1 MKPLISV
8 IIPIYNTGD
17 SAVKLLNKLIK
28 QSYENLEI
36 ICVDDGSKDG
46 SFDLVAEY
54 IRQSKLKNKNL
65 NMTILRQ
72 KNQGAAGARNLGLKK
87 ALGEYVTFIDS
98 DDWVESDYVEVL
110 YDKLIEYQADVS
122 VGNYYSYNED
132 VLKSLEKEPRNA
144 LSVCGYV
151 YRRLRMQ
158 TEKNFFTNE
167 IWTGLE
173 EVNFRAYILSL
184 LASDGRMY
192 AAINK
197 MFRLSVIKK
206 AKVEFPVGW
215 DFAEDTMFVL
225 RYLKAAEEAG
235 FNRIGMVL
243 KANYIYNYG
252 TETSTVASSS
262 MKFSNWQ
269 KSFQNITKWV
279 EDKNDSAEIKK
290 LKQKW
295 LRKLYLRFKI
305 SHALAVARS
314 AMPLTKK
321 WKYLNPLMLHL
332 ASLAAKI
339 RK

>member
-17 SAVKLLNKLIK
+17 SAVKLLNKLTK

-46 SFDLVAEY
+46 SFNLVSEF

-65 NMTILRQ
+65 NMTIFRQ

-87 ALGEYVTFIDS
+87 ASGEYVTFIDS
-98 DDWVESDYVEVL
+98 DDEV
-110 YDKLIEYQADVS
+110 KKTHIED
-122 VGNYYSYNED
+122 
-132 VLKSLEKEPRNA
+132 LWKSLEKNQRNA

-269 KSFQNITKWV
+269 KSFQNITKWA

-295 LRKLYLRFKI
+295 LKKLYLRFKI

-321 WKYLNPLMLHL
+321 WKYLNPLVLPL

>member
-17 SAVKLLNKLIK
+17 SAVKLLDKLTK

-46 SFDLVAEY
+46 SFDLVAEFV
-54 IRQSKLKNKNL
+54 RQSKLKNKNL

-87 ALGEYVTFIDS
+87 ASGEYVTFIDS
-98 DDWVESDYVEVL
+98 DDEV
-110 YDKLIEYQADVS
+110 KKTHIEDL
-122 VGNYYSYNED
+122 
-132 VLKSLEKEPRNA
+132 LKSLEKEPRNA

-158 TEKNFFTNE
+158 TEKDFFTNE

-262 MKFSNWQ
+262 MNFSNWQ
-269 KSFQNITKWV
+269 KSFQNIATWA
-279 EDKNDSAEIKK
+279 EDKKDSAEIKK

-295 LRKLYLRFKI
+295 LKKLYLRFKI

-321 WKYLNPLMLHL
+321 WKYLNPVVLPL

>member
-17 SAVKLLNKLIK
+17 SAVKLLNKLTK

-46 SFDLVAEY
+46 SFDLVAEF

-87 ALGEYVTFIDS
+87 ASGEYVTFIDS
-98 DDWVESDYVEVL
+98 DDEV
-110 YDKLIEYQADVS
+110 KKTHIEDL
-122 VGNYYSYNED
+122 
-132 VLKSLEKEPRNA
+132 LKSLGKEPRNS

-262 MKFSNWQ
+262 MKFNNWQ
-269 KSFQNITKWV
+269 KSFQNITKWA
-279 EDKNDSAEIKK
+279 EDKKDSAEIKK

-321 WKYLNPLMLHL
+321 WKYLNPLLLPL

>member
-17 SAVKLLNKLIK
+17 SAVKLLNRLIK

-46 SFDLVAEY
+46 SFDLVAEF
-54 IRQSKLKNKNL
+54 IRQSSLKNKNL

-87 ALGEYVTFIDS
+87 ASGEYVTFIDS
-98 DDWVESDYVEVL
+98 DDEV
-110 YDKLIEYQADVS
+110 KKTHIEDL
-122 VGNYYSYNED
+122 
-132 VLKSLEKEPRNA
+132 LKSLEKDPRNA

-173 EVNFRAYILSL
+173 EVNFRAYIVSL

-290 LKQKW
+290 LKRKW

-321 WKYLNPLMLHL
+321 WKYLNPLVLPF

>member
-17 SAVKLLNKLIK
+17 SAVKLLNKLTK

-46 SFDLVAEY
+46 SFDLVSEF
-54 IRQSKLKNKNL
+54 IRQSGLKNKNL

-87 ALGEYVTFIDS
+87 ASGEYVTFIDS
-98 DDWVESDYVEVL
+98 DDEV
-110 YDKLIEYQADVS
+110 KKTHIED
-122 VGNYYSYNED
+122 
-132 VLKSLEKEPRNA
+132 LWKSLEKDQRNA

-197 MFRLSVIKK
+197 MFRLSVIKN

-269 KSFQNITKWV
+269 KSFQNITKWA
-279 EDKNDSAEIKK
+279 EDKKDSAEIKK

-295 LRKLYLRFKI
+295 LKKLYLRFKI

-321 WKYLNPLMLHL
+321 WKYLNPLVLPL

>member
-17 SAVKLLNKLIK
+17 SAVKLLNKLTK

-46 SFDLVAEY
+46 SFDLVAEF

-65 NMTILRQ
+65 NMTIFRQ

-87 ALGEYVTFIDS
+87 ASGEYVTFIDS
-98 DDWVESDYVEVL
+98 DDEV
-110 YDKLIEYQADVS
+110 KKTHIED
-122 VGNYYSYNED
+122 
-132 VLKSLEKEPRNA
+132 LWKSLEKDQRNA

-269 KSFQNITKWV
+269 KSFQNITKWA
-279 EDKNDSAEIKK
+279 EDKNNSAEIKK

-295 LRKLYLRFKI
+295 LKKLYLRFKI

-321 WKYLNPLMLHL
+321 WKYLNPLVLPL

>member
-17 SAVKLLNKLIK
+17 STVKLLNKLTK

-46 SFDLVAEY
+46 SFDLVAEF

-65 NMTILRQ
+65 NMTILCQ

-87 ALGEYVTFIDS
+87 ASGEYVTFIDS
-98 DDWVESDYVEVL
+98 DDEV
-110 YDKLIEYQADVS
+110 KKTHIEDL
-122 VGNYYSYNED
+122 
-132 VLKSLEKEPRNA
+132 LKSLEKDPKNA

-269 KSFQNITKWV
+269 KSFQNITKWA
-279 EDKNDSAEIKK
+279 EDKKDSAEIKK

-295 LRKLYLRFKI
+295 LKKLYLRFKI

-321 WKYLNPLMLHL
+321 WKYLNPVVLPL

>member
-17 SAVKLLNKLIK
+17 SAVKLLNKLTK

-46 SFDLVAEY
+46 SFNLVSEF

-87 ALGEYVTFIDS
+87 ASGEYVTFIDS
-98 DDWVESDYVEVL
+98 DDEV
-110 YDKLIEYQADVS
+110 KKTHIEDL
-122 VGNYYSYNED
+122 
-132 VLKSLEKEPRNA
+132 LKSLEKEPRNA

-173 EVNFRAYILSL
+173 EVNFRAYIVSL

-206 AKVEFPVGW
+206 AKIEFPVGW

-269 KSFQNITKWV
+269 KSFQNIATWA
-279 EDKNDSAEIKK
+279 EDKKDSAEIKK

-295 LRKLYLRFKI
+295 LKKLYLRFKI

-321 WKYLNPLMLHL
+321 WKYLNPVVLPL

>member
-17 SAVKLLNKLIK
+17 SAVKLLNKLTK

-46 SFDLVAEY
+46 SFDLISEF

-87 ALGEYVTFIDS
+87 ASGEYVTFIDS
-98 DDWVESDYVEVL
+98 DDEV
-110 YDKLIEYQADVS
+110 KKTHIEDL
-122 VGNYYSYNED
+122 
-132 VLKSLEKEPRNA
+132 LKSLEKDQRNA

-158 TEKNFFTNE
+158 TEKDFFTNE

-206 AKVEFPVGW
+206 TKVEFPVGW

-252 TETSTVASSS
+252 TETSTVANSS
-262 MKFSNWQ
+262 MKFNNWQ
-269 KSFQNITKWV
+269 KSFQNITKWA

-295 LRKLYLRFKI
+295 LKKLYLRFKI

-321 WKYLNPLMLHL
+321 WKYLNPVVLPL

>member
-1 MKPLISV
+1 
-8 IIPIYNTGD
+8 
-17 SAVKLLNKLIK
+17 
-28 QSYENLEI
+28 
-36 ICVDDGSKDG
+36 
-46 SFDLVAEY
+46 
-54 IRQSKLKNKNL
+54 
-65 NMTILRQ
+65 
-72 KNQGAAGARNLGLKK
+72 
-87 ALGEYVTFIDS
+87 
-98 DDWVESDYVEVL
+98 
-110 YDKLIEYQADVS
+110 
-122 VGNYYSYNED
+122 
-132 VLKSLEKEPRNA
+132 
-144 LSVCGYV
+144 
-151 YRRLRMQ
+151 
-158 TEKNFFTNE
+158 
-167 IWTGLE
+167 
-173 EVNFRAYILSL
+173 
-184 LASDGRMY
+184 MY

-269 KSFQNITKWV
+269 KSFQNIAKWA
-279 EDKNDSAEIKK
+279 ENKNDSAEIKK

-295 LRKLYLRFKI
+295 LKKIYLRFKI

-321 WKYLNPLMLHL
+321 WKYLNPLVLPL

>member
-17 SAVKLLNKLIK
+17 SAVKLLDKLTK

-46 SFDLVAEY
+46 SFDLVSEF

-87 ALGEYVTFIDS
+87 ASGEYVTFIDS
-98 DDWVESDYVEVL
+98 DDEV
-110 YDKLIEYQADVS
+110 KKTHIEDL
-122 VGNYYSYNED
+122 
-132 VLKSLEKEPRNA
+132 LKSLEKDPKNA

-269 KSFQNITKWV
+269 KSFQNITKWA

-295 LRKLYLRFKI
+295 LKKLYLRFKI

-321 WKYLNPLMLHL
+321 WKYLNPVVLPL

>member
-17 SAVKLLNKLIK
+17 SAVKLLNKLTK

-46 SFDLVAEY
+46 SFDLVAEF

-87 ALGEYVTFIDS
+87 ASGEYVTFIDS
-98 DDWVESDYVEVL
+98 DDEV
-110 YDKLIEYQADVS
+110 KKTHIEDLW
-122 VGNYYSYNED
+122 N
-132 VLKSLEKEPRNA
+132 SLVKEPRNA

-225 RYLKAAEEAG
+225 RYLEAAEEAG

-269 KSFQNITKWV
+269 KSFQNITTWA
-279 EDKNDSAEIKK
+279 EDKKDSEEIKK

-295 LRKLYLRFKI
+295 LKKLYLRFKI

-314 AMPLTKK
+314 AMPLIKK
-321 WKYLNPLMLHL
+321 WKYLNPLVLPL

>member
-17 SAVKLLNKLIK
+17 SAVKLLNKLTK

-46 SFDLVAEY
+46 SFDLVAEF

-87 ALGEYVTFIDS
+87 ASGEYVTFIDS
-98 DDWVESDYVEVL
+98 DDEV
-110 YDKLIEYQADVS
+110 KKTHIEDL
-122 VGNYYSYNED
+122 
-132 VLKSLEKEPRNA
+132 LKSLEKEPRNA

-158 TEKNFFTNE
+158 TEKDFFTNE

-262 MKFSNWQ
+262 MNFSNWQ
-269 KSFQNITKWV
+269 KSFQNIATWA
-279 EDKNDSAEIKK
+279 EDKKDSAEIKK

-295 LRKLYLRFKI
+295 LKKLYLRFKI

-321 WKYLNPLMLHL
+321 WKYLNPVVLPL

>member
-1 MKPLISV
+1 M
-8 IIPIYNTGD
+8 
-17 SAVKLLNKLIK
+17 
-28 QSYENLEI
+28 
-36 ICVDDGSKDG
+36 
-46 SFDLVAEY
+46 
-54 IRQSKLKNKNL
+54 
-65 NMTILRQ
+65 
-72 KNQGAAGARNLGLKK
+72 GLKK
-87 ALGEYVTFIDS
+87 ASGEYVAFIDS
-98 DDWVESDYVEVL
+98 DDEV
-110 YDKLIEYQADVS
+110 KKTHIED
-122 VGNYYSYNED
+122 
-132 VLKSLEKEPRNA
+132 LFKSLEKDPRNA

-197 MFRLSVIKK
+197 IFRLSVIKK

-269 KSFQNITKWV
+269 KSFQNITKWA
-279 EDKNDSAEIKK
+279 EDKKDSAEIKK

-295 LRKLYLRFKI
+295 LKKLYLRFKI

-314 AMPLTKK
+314 TMPLTKK
-321 WKYLNPLMLHL
+321 WKYLNPVVLPL

>member
-17 SAVKLLNKLIK
+17 SAVKLLNKLTK

-46 SFDLVAEY
+46 SFDLVAEF
-54 IRQSKLKNKNL
+54 IRQSELKNKNL

-87 ALGEYVTFIDS
+87 ASGKYVTFIDS
-98 DDWVESDYVEVL
+98 DDEVE
-110 YDKLIEYQADVS
+110 KTHIEDL
-122 VGNYYSYNED
+122 
-132 VLKSLEKEPRNA
+132 LKSLEKDPRNA

-269 KSFQNITKWV
+269 KSFQNIAKWA
-279 EDKNDSAEIKK
+279 ENKNDSAEIKK

-295 LRKLYLRFKI
+295 LKKLYLRFKI

-321 WKYLNPLMLHL
+321 WKYLNPVILPL

>member
-17 SAVKLLNKLIK
+17 SAVKLLNKLTK

-46 SFDLVAEY
+46 SFDLVAEF
-54 IRQSKLKNKNL
+54 IRQSSLKNKNL

-87 ALGEYVTFIDS
+87 ASGGYVTFIDS
-98 DDWVESDYVEVL
+98 DDEV
-110 YDKLIEYQADVS
+110 KKTHIEDL
-122 VGNYYSYNED
+122 
-132 VLKSLEKEPRNA
+132 LKSLEKDPRNA

-173 EVNFRAYILSL
+173 EVNFRAYIVSL

-269 KSFQNITKWV
+269 KSFQNIATWA
-279 EDKNDSAEIKK
+279 EDKKDSAEIKK

-321 WKYLNPLMLHL
+321 WKYLNPLLLPL

>member
-17 SAVKLLNKLIK
+17 SAVKLLNRLIK

-46 SFDLVAEY
+46 SFDLVAEF
-54 IRQSKLKNKNL
+54 IRQSELKNKNL

-87 ALGEYVTFIDS
+87 ASGEYVAFIDS
-98 DDWVESDYVEVL
+98 DDEV
-110 YDKLIEYQADVS
+110 KKTHIEDL
-122 VGNYYSYNED
+122 
-132 VLKSLEKEPRNA
+132 LKSLEKDPRNA

-252 TETSTVASSS
+252 TKTSTVASSS
-262 MKFSNWQ
+262 MKFNNWQ
-269 KSFQNITKWV
+269 KSFQNITKWA
-279 EDKNDSAEIKK
+279 EDKKDSAEIKK

-295 LRKLYLRFKI
+295 LKKLYLRFKI

-321 WKYLNPLMLHL
+321 WKYLNPVVLPL

>member
-17 SAVKLLNKLIK
+17 SAVKLLNKLTK

-46 SFDLVAEY
+46 SFDLVSEF

-87 ALGEYVTFIDS
+87 ASGEYVTFIDS
-98 DDWVESDYVEVL
+98 DDEV
-110 YDKLIEYQADVS
+110 KKTHIEDL
-122 VGNYYSYNED
+122 
-132 VLKSLEKEPRNA
+132 LKSLEKDPRNA

-173 EVNFRAYILSL
+173 EINFRAYILSL

-225 RYLKAAEEAG
+225 RYLQAAEEAG

-269 KSFQNITKWV
+269 KSFQNIATWA
-279 EDKNDSAEIKK
+279 EDKKDSAEIKK

-295 LRKLYLRFKI
+295 LKKLYLRFKI

-321 WKYLNPLMLHL
+321 WKYLNPLVLPL

>member
-17 SAVKLLNKLIK
+17 SAVKLLNKLTK

-46 SFDLVAEY
+46 SFDLVAEF

-87 ALGEYVTFIDS
+87 ASGEYVTFIDS
-98 DDWVESDYVEVL
+98 DDEV
-110 YDKLIEYQADVS
+110 KKTHIE
-122 VGNYYSYNED
+122 GL
-132 VLKSLEKEPRNA
+132 LKSLEKDPRNA

-262 MKFSNWQ
+262 MNFSNWQ
-269 KSFQNITKWV
+269 KSFQNIATWA
-279 EDKNDSAEIKK
+279 EDKKDSAEIKK

-295 LRKLYLRFKI
+295 LKKLYLRFKI

-321 WKYLNPLMLHL
+321 WKYLNPVVLPL

>member
-17 SAVKLLNKLIK
+17 SAVKLLNKLTK

-36 ICVDDGSKDG
+36 VCVDDGSKDG
-46 SFDLVAEY
+46 SFDLVSEF

-87 ALGEYVTFIDS
+87 ASGEYVTFIDS
-98 DDWVESDYVEVL
+98 DDEV
-110 YDKLIEYQADVS
+110 KKTHIED
-122 VGNYYSYNED
+122 
-132 VLKSLEKEPRNA
+132 LWKSLEKDSRNA

-262 MKFSNWQ
+262 MKLSNWQ
-269 KSFQNITKWV
+269 KSFQNIATWA

-295 LRKLYLRFKI
+295 LKKLYLRFKI

-321 WKYLNPLMLHL
+321 WKYLNPVVLPL

>member
-17 SAVKLLNKLIK
+17 SAVKLLNKLTK

-46 SFDLVAEY
+46 SFNLVSEF

-87 ALGEYVTFIDS
+87 ASGEYVTFIDS
-98 DDWVESDYVEVL
+98 DDEV
-110 YDKLIEYQADVS
+110 KKTHIEDL
-122 VGNYYSYNED
+122 
-132 VLKSLEKEPRNA
+132 LKSLEKEPRNA

-173 EVNFRAYILSL
+173 EVNFRAYIVSL

-206 AKVEFPVGW
+206 AKIEFPVGW

-269 KSFQNITKWV
+269 KSFQNITKWA
-279 EDKNDSAEIKK
+279 EDKKDSEEIKK

-295 LRKLYLRFKI
+295 LKKLYLRFKI

-321 WKYLNPLMLHL
+321 WKYLNPLVLPL

>member
-17 SAVKLLNKLIK
+17 SAVKLLNKLTK

-46 SFDLVAEY
+46 SFDLVTEF

-65 NMTILRQ
+65 NMTILCQ

-87 ALGEYVTFIDS
+87 ASGEYVTFIDS
-98 DDWVESDYVEVL
+98 DDEV
-110 YDKLIEYQADVS
+110 KKTHIEDL
-122 VGNYYSYNED
+122 
-132 VLKSLEKEPRNA
+132 LKSLEKDPRNA

-269 KSFQNITKWV
+269 KSFQNIATWA
-279 EDKNDSAEIKK
+279 EDKKDSEEIKK

-295 LRKLYLRFKI
+295 LKKLYLRFKI

-321 WKYLNPLMLHL
+321 WKYLNPLVLPL

>member
-17 SAVKLLNKLIK
+17 SAVKLLNKLTK

-46 SFDLVAEY
+46 SFDLVAEF
-54 IRQSKLKNKNL
+54 IRQSSLKNKNL

-87 ALGEYVTFIDS
+87 ASGEYVTFIDS
-98 DDWVESDYVEVL
+98 DDEV
-110 YDKLIEYQADVS
+110 KKTHIEDL
-122 VGNYYSYNED
+122 
-132 VLKSLEKEPRNA
+132 LKSLEKDPRNA

-206 AKVEFPVGW
+206 AKVEFPIGW

-262 MKFSNWQ
+262 MKFNNWQ
-269 KSFQNITKWV
+269 KSFQNITKWA
-279 EDKNDSAEIKK
+279 EDKNDSTEIKN

-295 LRKLYLRFKI
+295 LKKLYLRFKI

-321 WKYLNPLMLHL
+321 WKYLNPLVLPF

>member
-17 SAVKLLNKLIK
+17 SAVKLLNRLIK

-46 SFDLVAEY
+46 SFDLVAEF
-54 IRQSKLKNKNL
+54 IRQSSLKNKNL

-87 ALGEYVTFIDS
+87 ASGEYVTFIDS
-98 DDWVESDYVEVL
+98 DDEV
-110 YDKLIEYQADVS
+110 KKTHIEDL
-122 VGNYYSYNED
+122 
-132 VLKSLEKEPRNA
+132 LKSLEKDPRNA

-173 EVNFRAYILSL
+173 EVNFRAYIVSL

-206 AKVEFPVGW
+206 AKIEFPVGW

-262 MKFSNWQ
+262 MKFNNWQ
-269 KSFQNITKWV
+269 KSFQNITKWA
-279 EDKNDSAEIKK
+279 EDKNDSTEIKN

-295 LRKLYLRFKI
+295 LKKLYLRFKI

-321 WKYLNPLMLHL
+321 WKYLNPLVLPL

>member
-17 SAVKLLNKLIK
+17 SAVKLLNRLIK

-46 SFDLVAEY
+46 SFDLVAEF
-54 IRQSKLKNKNL
+54 IRQSELKNKNL

-87 ALGEYVTFIDS
+87 ASGEYVTFIDS
-98 DDWVESDYVEVL
+98 DDEV
-110 YDKLIEYQADVS
+110 KKTHIEDL
-122 VGNYYSYNED
+122 
-132 VLKSLEKEPRNA
+132 LKSLEKDPRNA

-158 TEKNFFTNE
+158 TEKDFFTNE

-206 AKVEFPVGW
+206 TKVEFPVGW

-262 MKFSNWQ
+262 MKFNNWQ
-269 KSFQNITKWV
+269 KSFQNITKWA
-279 EDKNDSAEIKK
+279 EDKKDSAEIKK

-295 LRKLYLRFKI
+295 LKKLYLRFKI

-321 WKYLNPLMLHL
+321 WKYLNPLVLPL

>member
-17 SAVKLLNKLIK
+17 SAVKLLNKLTK

-46 SFDLVAEY
+46 SFDLVSEFV
-54 IRQSKLKNKNL
+54 RQSKLKNKNL
-65 NMTILRQ
+65 NMTIFRQ

-87 ALGEYVTFIDS
+87 ASGEYVTFIDS
-98 DDWVESDYVEVL
+98 DDEV
-110 YDKLIEYQADVS
+110 KKTHIEDL
-122 VGNYYSYNED
+122 
-132 VLKSLEKEPRNA
+132 LKSLEKDPRNA

-197 MFRLSVIKK
+197 MFRLSMIKK

-235 FNRIGMVL
+235 FNRIGIVL

-262 MKFSNWQ
+262 MKFNTWQ
-269 KSFQNITKWV
+269 KSFQNITKWA
-279 EDKNDSAEIKK
+279 EDKNDSEEIKK
-290 LKQKW
+290 LKQRW
-295 LRKLYLRFKI
+295 LKKLYLRFRI

-321 WKYLNPLMLHL
+321 WKYLNPVVLPL

>member
-17 SAVKLLNKLIK
+17 SAVKLLDKLTK

-46 SFDLVAEY
+46 SFDLVAEF

-87 ALGEYVTFIDS
+87 ASGEYVTFIDS
-98 DDWVESDYVEVL
+98 DDEV
-110 YDKLIEYQADVS
+110 KKTHIED
-122 VGNYYSYNED
+122 
-132 VLKSLEKEPRNA
+132 LWKSLEKDQRNA

-269 KSFQNITKWV
+269 KSFQNITKWA

-295 LRKLYLRFKI
+295 LKKLYLRFKI

-321 WKYLNPLMLHL
+321 WKYLNPLVLPL

>member
-17 SAVKLLNKLIK
+17 SAVKLLNKLTK

-46 SFDLVAEY
+46 SFDLVSEF
-54 IRQSKLKNKNL
+54 IRQSGLKNKNL

-87 ALGEYVTFIDS
+87 ASGEYVTFIDS
-98 DDWVESDYVEVL
+98 DDEV
-110 YDKLIEYQADVS
+110 KKTHIEDL
-122 VGNYYSYNED
+122 
-132 VLKSLEKEPRNA
+132 LKSLEKDPRNA

-252 TETSTVASSS
+252 TETSTVANSS
-262 MKFSNWQ
+262 MKFNNWQ
-269 KSFQNITKWV
+269 KSFQNIATWA
-279 EDKNDSAEIKK
+279 EDKNDSEEIKK

-295 LRKLYLRFKI
+295 LKKLYLRFRI

-321 WKYLNPLMLHL
+321 WKYLNPLVLPL

>member
-17 SAVKLLNKLIK
+17 SAVKLLNKLTK

-46 SFDLVAEY
+46 SFDLVSEF

-87 ALGEYVTFIDS
+87 ASGEYVTFIDS
-98 DDWVESDYVEVL
+98 DDEV
-110 YDKLIEYQADVS
+110 KKTHIEDL
-122 VGNYYSYNED
+122 
-132 VLKSLEKEPRNA
+132 LKSLEKDPRNA

-225 RYLKAAEEAG
+225 RYLKVAEEAG

-269 KSFQNITKWV
+269 KSFQNIATWA

-295 LRKLYLRFKI
+295 LKKLYLRFRI

-321 WKYLNPLMLHL
+321 WKYLNPLVLPL

>member
-17 SAVKLLNKLIK
+17 SAVKLLDKLTK

-46 SFDLVAEY
+46 SFDLVAEF

-87 ALGEYVTFIDS
+87 SSGEYVTFIDS
-98 DDWVESDYVEVL
+98 DDEV
-110 YDKLIEYQADVS
+110 KKTHIEDL
-122 VGNYYSYNED
+122 
-132 VLKSLEKEPRNA
+132 LKSLEKEPRNA

-158 TEKNFFTNE
+158 TEKDFFTNE

-206 AKVEFPVGW
+206 AKVEFPIGW

-262 MKFSNWQ
+262 MKFNNWQ
-269 KSFQNITKWV
+269 KSFQNITKWA
-279 EDKNDSAEIKK
+279 EDKKDSAEIKK

-295 LRKLYLRFKI
+295 LKKLYLRFKI

-321 WKYLNPLMLHL
+321 WKYLNPLVLPL

>member
-17 SAVKLLNKLIK
+17 SAVKLLNKLTK

-46 SFDLVAEY
+46 SFDLVSEF

-87 ALGEYVTFIDS
+87 ASGEYVTFIDS
-98 DDWVESDYVEVL
+98 DDEV
-110 YDKLIEYQADVS
+110 KKTHIEDL
-122 VGNYYSYNED
+122 
-132 VLKSLEKEPRNA
+132 LKSLEKDPRNA

-173 EVNFRAYILSL
+173 EINFRAYILSL

-252 TETSTVASSS
+252 TETSTVASSA

-269 KSFQNITKWV
+269 KSFQNIATWA
-279 EDKNDSAEIKK
+279 EDKNDSEEIKK

-295 LRKLYLRFKI
+295 LKKLYLRFKI

-321 WKYLNPLMLHL
+321 WKYLNPVILPL

>member
-17 SAVKLLNKLIK
+17 SAVKLLNKLTK

-46 SFDLVAEY
+46 SFDLVAEF
-54 IRQSKLKNKNL
+54 IRQSSLKNKNL

-87 ALGEYVTFIDS
+87 ASGEYVTFIDS
-98 DDWVESDYVEVL
+98 DDEV
-110 YDKLIEYQADVS
+110 KKTHIEDL
-122 VGNYYSYNED
+122 
-132 VLKSLEKEPRNA
+132 LKSLEKDPRNA

-173 EVNFRAYILSL
+173 EVNFRAYIVSL

-225 RYLKAAEEAG
+225 RYSKAAEEAG

-269 KSFQNITKWV
+269 KSFQNIATWA
-279 EDKNDSAEIKK
+279 EDKKDSAEIKK

-321 WKYLNPLMLHL
+321 WKYLNPLLLPL

>member
-17 SAVKLLNKLIK
+17 SAVKLLNKLTK

-46 SFDLVAEY
+46 SFDLVAEF

-87 ALGEYVTFIDS
+87 ASGEYVTFIDS
-98 DDWVESDYVEVL
+98 DDEV
-110 YDKLIEYQADVS
+110 KKTHIEDL
-122 VGNYYSYNED
+122 
-132 VLKSLEKEPRNA
+132 LKSLEKEPRNA

-173 EVNFRAYILSL
+173 EVNFRTYILSL

-269 KSFQNITKWV
+269 KSFQNIATWA
-279 EDKNDSAEIKK
+279 EDKKDSAEIKK

-295 LRKLYLRFKI
+295 LKKLYLRFKI

-321 WKYLNPLMLHL
+321 WKYLNPVVLPL

>member
-17 SAVKLLNKLIK
+17 SAVKLLNKLTK

-46 SFDLVAEY
+46 SFDLISEF

-87 ALGEYVTFIDS
+87 ASGEYVTFIDS
-98 DDWVESDYVEVL
+98 DDEV
-110 YDKLIEYQADVS
+110 KKTHIEDL
-122 VGNYYSYNED
+122 
-132 VLKSLEKEPRNA
+132 LKGLGKEPRNA

-173 EVNFRAYILSL
+173 EVNFRAYIVSL

-225 RYLKAAEEAG
+225 RYLQAAEEAG

-269 KSFQNITKWV
+269 KSFQNITKWA
-279 EDKNDSAEIKK
+279 EDKKDSAEIKK
-290 LKQKW
+290 LKQRW
-295 LRKLYLRFKI
+295 LKKLYLRFKI

-321 WKYLNPLMLHL
+321 WKYLNPVVLPL

>member
-17 SAVKLLNKLIK
+17 SAVKLLNKLTK

-46 SFDLVAEY
+46 SFDLVAEF
-54 IRQSKLKNKNL
+54 IRQSELKNKNL
-65 NMTILRQ
+65 NMTIFRQ

-87 ALGEYVTFIDS
+87 ASGEYVTFIDS
-98 DDWVESDYVEVL
+98 DDEVKKTHVEDL
-110 YDKLIEYQADVS
+110 
-122 VGNYYSYNED
+122 
-132 VLKSLEKEPRNA
+132 LKSLEKDPRNA

-158 TEKNFFTNE
+158 TEKDFFTNE

-206 AKVEFPVGW
+206 AKVEFPIGW

-225 RYLKAAEEAG
+225 RYLKAAEEAD

-262 MKFSNWQ
+262 MEFSNWQ
-269 KSFQNITKWV
+269 KSFQNIATWA

-295 LRKLYLRFKI
+295 LKKLYLRFKI

-321 WKYLNPLMLHL
+321 WKYLNPLVLPL

>member
-17 SAVKLLNKLIK
+17 SAVKLLDKLTK

-46 SFDLVAEY
+46 SFDLVAEF

-87 ALGEYVTFIDS
+87 ASGEYVTFIDS
-98 DDWVESDYVEVL
+98 DDEV
-110 YDKLIEYQADVS
+110 KKTHIE
-122 VGNYYSYNED
+122 GL
-132 VLKSLEKEPRNA
+132 LKSLEKDPRNA

-167 IWTGLE
+167 IWTGME
-173 EVNFRAYILSL
+173 EVNFRTYILSL

-269 KSFQNITKWV
+269 KSFQNIATWA
-279 EDKNDSAEIKK
+279 EDKNDSEEIKK

-295 LRKLYLRFKI
+295 LKKLYLRFKI

-321 WKYLNPLMLHL
+321 WKYLNPLVLPL

>member
-17 SAVKLLNKLIK
+17 SVVKLLNKLTK
-28 QSYENLEI
+28 QSYEKLEI

-46 SFDLVAEY
+46 SFDLVSEF
-54 IRQSKLKNKNL
+54 IRQSGLKNKNL

-87 ALGEYVTFIDS
+87 ASGEYVTFIDS
-98 DDWVESDYVEVL
+98 DDEV
-110 YDKLIEYQADVS
+110 KKTHIEDL
-122 VGNYYSYNED
+122 
-132 VLKSLEKEPRNA
+132 LKSLEKDPRNA

-158 TEKNFFTNE
+158 TEKDFFTNE

-269 KSFQNITKWV
+269 KSFQNITKWA
-279 EDKNDSAEIKK
+279 EDKNDSTEIKD

-295 LRKLYLRFKI
+295 LKKLYLRFKI

-321 WKYLNPLMLHL
+321 WKYLNPVVLPL

>member
-17 SAVKLLNKLIK
+17 SVVKLLNKLTK
-28 QSYENLEI
+28 QSYEKLEI

-46 SFDLVAEY
+46 SFDLVSEF
-54 IRQSKLKNKNL
+54 IRQSGLKNKNL

-87 ALGEYVTFIDS
+87 ASGEYVTFIDS
-98 DDWVESDYVEVL
+98 DDEV
-110 YDKLIEYQADVS
+110 KKTHIEDL
-122 VGNYYSYNED
+122 
-132 VLKSLEKEPRNA
+132 LKSLEKDPRNA

-158 TEKNFFTNE
+158 TEKDFFTNE

-269 KSFQNITKWV
+269 KSFQNIATWA
-279 EDKNDSAEIKK
+279 EDKKDSEEIKK

-295 LRKLYLRFKI
+295 LKKLYLRFKI

-321 WKYLNPLMLHL
+321 WKYLNPVVLPL

>member
-17 SAVKLLNKLIK
+17 SAVKLLDKLTK

-46 SFDLVAEY
+46 SFDLVSEF

-65 NMTILRQ
+65 NITILRQ

-87 ALGEYVTFIDS
+87 ASGEYVTFIDS
-98 DDWVESDYVEVL
+98 DDEV
-110 YDKLIEYQADVS
+110 KKTHIEDL
-122 VGNYYSYNED
+122 
-132 VLKSLEKEPRNA
+132 LKSLEKDPRNA

-184 LASDGRMY
+184 LTSDGRIY

-197 MFRLSVIKK
+197 MFRLSVIKN

-269 KSFQNITKWV
+269 QSFQNITKWV

-295 LRKLYLRFKI
+295 LKKLYLRFKI

-321 WKYLNPLMLHL
+321 WKYLNPLVLPL

>member
-17 SAVKLLNKLIK
+17 SAVKLLNRLIK

-46 SFDLVAEY
+46 SFDLVAEF
-54 IRQSKLKNKNL
+54 IRQSSLKNKNL

-87 ALGEYVTFIDS
+87 ASGEYVTFIDS
-98 DDWVESDYVEVL
+98 DDEV
-110 YDKLIEYQADVS
+110 KKTHIEDL
-122 VGNYYSYNED
+122 
-132 VLKSLEKEPRNA
+132 LKSLEKDPRNA

-269 KSFQNITKWV
+269 KSFQNIATWA
-279 EDKNDSAEIKK
+279 EDKKDSEEIKK

-295 LRKLYLRFKI
+295 LKKLYLRFKI

-321 WKYLNPLMLHL
+321 WKYLNPLVLPL